1 MLGKIIYKKQ
11 ECTVVD
17 TIHSIRLFDDE
28 EVTLHGHLRDY
39 IITKNEVIVETE
51 VAEFI
56 LEKVKFVSHESLQ
69 YFYEQGVINQFLTEE
84 FIASITQ

>member
-17 TIHSIRLFDDE
+17 TIHSIRLFDGE

-39 IITKNEVIVETE
+39 IITKNEVIAETE
-51 VAEFI
+51 VAEFN
-56 LEKVKFVSHESLQ
+56 LEKVKFVSHENLQ
-69 YFYEQGVINQFLTEE
+69 YFYEQGVVNQFLTEE